1 MCTEV
6 VIRLP
11 EITIKDDLL
20 LMELGNAE
28 VIQVCSGYRNSSS
41 RGVLSLTMTFGG
53 GENKITSKGDPHLTK
68 SEVALKMLASTW
80 TKNDER
86 YVVELRE
93 LTWGNRVVATGVLKG
108 RIMAHNWKRLE
119 LNDVF
124 HLPAGLPPKL
134 LVDHWISLKEGEHLV
149 NVHPYK
155 NICPSS
161 TPFSKPSA
169 KDGTWHLC
177 VDYRKLN
184 KAMVLDKFSILVI
197 EVLLNKLHGY
207 SVFSK
212 LHLKFKY
219 HQIRM
224 IKGDILKT
232 TFKTHEGHYEFLVM
246 SSGLTNR
253 PMAFQFLMNQVFCP
267 ILHRF
272 VLVFFDDILVCIPN
286 HCSHM
291 RHFGVVLS
299 ILHDNSLYANR
310 MKCVFCKDRVSYLGH
325 WVSERRVEADKEKIR
340 AMVQQPIHLTINELR
355 GFVGLTQYF
364 RFFVKKF
371 WLC

>member
-20 LMELGNAE
+20 LMELGNVE
-28 VIQVCSGYRNSSS
+28 VVQVCSGYRNSSS

-80 TKNDER
+80 TENDER

-93 LTWGNRVVATGVLKG
+93 LTWGNRVVARGVLKREDNG
-108 RIMAHNWKRLE
+108 PQLE
-119 LNDVF
+119 EVRALLEEFDDVF

-134 LVDHWISLKEGEHLV
+134 PVDHWISLKEGEHPV

-155 NICPSS
+155 YICPSS

-184 KAMVLDKFSILVI
+184 KAMVPDKFSILVI

-232 TFKTHEGHYEFLVM
+232 TFKT
-246 SSGLTNR
+246 
-253 PMAFQFLMNQVFCP
+253 P
-267 ILHRF
+267 
-272 VLVFFDDILVCIPN
+272 
-286 HCSHM
+286 
-291 RHFGVVLS
+291 
-299 ILHDNSLYANR
+299 
-310 MKCVFCKDRVSYLGH
+310 
-325 WVSERRVEADKEKIR
+325 
-340 AMVQQPIHLTINELR
+340 
-355 GFVGLTQYF
+355 
-364 RFFVKKF
+364 
-371 WLC
+371 